1 MNSASLSIV
10 NRIHFNRAKAGRKTI
25 AKGPAP
31 APKAAPPDPIP
42 RIARLMALAIHFE
55 GLIRQGLV
63 KDYADLARLGGV
75 SRARITQIM
84 NLLNL
89 PPWRQEELLFSTE
102 RRLSE
107 REMRGESSFRR
118 LLSESRMSVE
128 RAKLGSV
135 ARSPLSCSVET

>member
-1 MNSASLSIV
+1 MMHSASLSIET
-10 NRIHFNRAKAGRKTI
+10 RIHFKRTKAGRKTI
-25 AKGPAP
+25 TEGPAP
-31 APKAAPPDPIP
+31 EPAAAPPDPVP

-89 PPWRQEELLFSTE
+89 PPWKQEEILFLKGGAKRAQLTE
-102 RRLSE
+102 RELR
-107 REMRGESSFRR
+107 
-118 LLSESRMSVE
+118 
-128 RAKLGSV
+128 
-135 ARSPLSCSVET
+135 